1 MNGGDPLMA
10 INLNILNF
18 SLNFFTDL
26 HLFLALYDSKL
37 ILKITKIAKK
47 INKNFRPSSPMSDS
61 LDYLSK

>member
-1 MNGGDPLMA
+1 MG

-18 SLNFFTDL
+18 SLNFFTDF

-37 ILKITKIAKK
+37 ILKISEIAKK
-47 INKNFRPSSPMSDS
+47 INKNFRPFSPMSNS

>member
-1 MNGGDPLMA
+1 MT

-26 HLFLALYDSKL
+26 HLFLGLYNTKP
-37 ILKITKIAKK
+37 ILKISKIAKK
-47 INKNFRPSSPMSDS
+47 INKNFRPLSPMSDS

>member
-1 MNGGDPLMA
+1 MT
-10 INLNILNF
+10 INLSILNF

-26 HLFLALYDSKL
+26 HLFWGLHDIRL

-47 INKNFRPSSPMSDS
+47 INKNFRPLSPMSDS